1 MRGWAM
7 VNPWISTLDAK
18 AWLALGDTWAGIAD
32 RESRWA
38 AEQTGSTE
46 RARSSAR
53 AADYCAEARRAWA
66 RGHEVADQAQQGFR
80 ELTERLRIAQAERRA
95 DRELWDR
102 IQREVEP
109 RWKGGLHNGPVYT
122 RAGRYA

>member
-1 MRGWAM
+1 MRGWSMA
-7 VNPWISTLDAK
+7 NPWIDTLDAM
-18 AWLALGDTWAGIAD
+18 AWLALGDTWASIAD

-66 RGHEVADQAQQGFR
+66 RGHEVADHAEQGFR
-80 ELTERLRIAQAERRA
+80 SLTERLRSAQAERRA

-102 IQREVEP
+102 IQRDIELALE
-109 RWKGGLHNGPVYT
+109 G
-122 RAGRYA
+122 RAA